1 MLLIKNR
8 IPLKYIEDAAELSDP
23 VFNLEVF
30 HLDNYPADITEPSF
44 YQNWL
49 LFLYGDKL
57 ITLDIARQQY
67 QQVSQYWFMKQLFDE
82 MEFPYKGVA
91 QHG

>member
-8 IPLKYIEDAAELSDP
+8 IPLKYIEDAVELSDL

-57 ITLDIARQQY
+57 ITLDIAKTINK
-67 QQVSQYWFMKQLFDE
+67 SANTGL
-82 MEFPYKGVA
+82 
-91 QHG
+91 

>member
-1 MLLIKNR
+1 M
-8 IPLKYIEDAAELSDP
+8 EDATELSDP

-30 HLDNYPADITEPSF
+30 HLDNYPADITKPSF

-57 ITLDIARQQY
+57 ITLDIARQNY

-82 MEFPYKGVA
+82 MEFPYKEVA
-91 QHG
+91 QHD